1 MLHAEKQ
8 LMNITEK
15 NFQIKQSEMV
25 NNFCHAYYGLINVN
39 LKITPAQ
46 MGSKFSSVKKTM
58 KNAVLDTKL
67 KYIKPHPQQW

>member
-1 MLHAEKQ
+1 
-8 LMNITEK
+8 MNITEK

-46 MGSKFSSVKKTM
+46 MGSKFSSVKKT
-58 KNAVLDTKL
+58 
-67 KYIKPHPQQW
+67 Y

>member
-1 MLHAEKQ
+1 
-8 LMNITEK
+8 MNITEK

-46 MGSKFSSVKKTM
+46 MGSKFSSVKKLTE
-58 KNAVLDTKL
+58 KCSSGYKVKI
-67 KYIKPHPQQW
+67 Y